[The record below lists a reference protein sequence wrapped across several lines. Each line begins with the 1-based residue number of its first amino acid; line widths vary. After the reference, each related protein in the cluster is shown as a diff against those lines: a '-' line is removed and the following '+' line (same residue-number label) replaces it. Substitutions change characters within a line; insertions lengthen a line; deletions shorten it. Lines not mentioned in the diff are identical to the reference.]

1 MTRNLL
7 LTLAAPLVLV
17 VYSLAL
23 AVIIVG
29 GGLGLMFPDVG
40 DVPGWVA

>member
-17 VYSLAL
+17 VYALAL

-29 GGLGLMFPDVG
+29 GVLVLMFPDVD
-40 DVPGWVA
+40 DVPEWVA